1 MKIRISLLL
10 LSLAL
15 LVGVQLTVAAQTTVA
30 EINTYAASIDRFMK
44 VNRSRNFGDAS
55 TEEGKSNWKSFRT
68 KTALDDEG
76 EIYEKALVWTRTGKV
91 VGVTL
96 TLSSPSGDWAHFV
109 TYYFRADGSLAKIH
123 AELNTFYG
131 NVSIIRDQWY
141 DSTAKQLKAT
151 RKVLDLETR
160 KPKKPFGDFM
170 DQEVVAYKKVSD
182 LPFSKLL

>member
-1 MKIRISLLL
+1 MKIRPSLLL
-10 LSLAL
+10 CSLAL
-15 LVGVQLTVAAQTTVA
+15 LVSVQFTVTAQTTVA

-44 VNRSRNFGDAS
+44 VNRSRAYGDTS
-55 TEEGKSNWKSFRT
+55 MEEESKWKLFKT
-68 KTALDDEG
+68 KKALDDAE

-91 VGVTL
+91 VGVTF

-141 DSTAKQLKAT
+141 DATAKQIDAK
-151 RKVLDLETR
+151 RKVLDLDTR
-160 KPKKPFGDFM
+160 KPKKPTGDFM
-170 DQEVVAYKKVSD
+170 DQEVIVYKKVSD